1 MKQITL
7 VRYVRFPDAVFLK
20 RINDLA
26 DVLSVVVC
34 VKLKGT
40 EDTLRRRT
48 DAGEKNGCTF
58 LRRGVA
64 QVDGYLVVIPLVLK
78 ALPVGRDVASELQR
92 RRRWDGVHS

>member
-1 MKQITL
+1 M
-7 VRYVRFPDAVFLK
+7 FLE

-40 EDTLRRRT
+40 EDTVRRRT
-48 DAGEKNGCTF
+48 DAGEENGCTF

-78 ALPVGRDVASELQR
+78 ALPVGRCRLRASAATALGWCSQLTLP
-92 RRRWDGVHS
+92 

>member
-7 VRYVRFPDAVFLK
+7 VRYVRFPDALFLE

-40 EDTLRRRT
+40 EDTVRRRT
-48 DAGEKNGCTF
+48 DAGEKKR
-58 LRRGVA
+58 LHVSS
-64 QVDGYLVVIPLVLK
+64 P
-78 ALPVGRDVASELQR
+78 R
-92 RRRWDGVHS
+92 RRSGRRLSRSYSTRS